1 MNDLNISVVK
11 LGGIIILIVKN
22 IQGYVLKMRANKK
35 IIKTEEQLQ
44 RDKLIYHEDRIKTLE
59 KSIERLNK
67 IIASIINKDEINDNR
82 KSI

>member
-67 IIASIINKDEINDNR
+67 IIASIINKDEINDN
-82 KSI
+82 

>member
-1 MNDLNISVVK
+1 VVK
-11 LGGIIILIVKN
+11 LGGVVILIAKN
-22 IQGYVLKMRANKK
+22 IQSYALKMRANKK

-67 IIASIINKDEINDNR
+67 IIASIINKNDNVIDIS
-82 KSI
+82 K

>member
-1 MNDLNISVVK
+1 
-11 LGGIIILIVKN
+11 
-22 IQGYVLKMRANKK
+22 MRVNKK

-67 IIASIINKDEINDNR
+67 IIASIINKDDNVIDIS
-82 KSI
+82 K

>member
-1 MNDLNISVVK
+1 MSHLNIFVVK
-11 LGGIIILIVKN
+11 LDGVAILIAKN
-22 IQGYVLKMRANKK
+22 IQRYALKMKANKK

-67 IIASIINKDEINDNR
+67 IIAGLINKDDNAIDIS
-82 KSI
+82 K

>member
-1 MNDLNISVVK
+1 MSHLNIFVVK
-11 LGGIIILIVKN
+11 LGGIIIHIARN
-22 IQGYVLKMRANKK
+22 IQRYALKMKANKK

-67 IIASIINKDEINDNR
+67 IIASIINKDDNVIDIS
-82 KSI
+82 K

>member
-67 IIASIINKDEINDNR
+67 IIASIINKDNYV
-82 KSI
+82 

>member
-67 IIASIINKDEINDNR
+67 IIASIINKDDNVIDIS
-82 KSI
+82 K